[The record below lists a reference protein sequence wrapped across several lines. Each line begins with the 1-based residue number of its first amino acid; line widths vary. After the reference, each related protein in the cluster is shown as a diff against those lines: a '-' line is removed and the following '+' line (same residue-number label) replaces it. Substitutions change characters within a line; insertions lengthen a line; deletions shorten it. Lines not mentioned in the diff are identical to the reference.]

1 MKKVL
6 QVLGSLQRGGAET
19 LVMNIYRNIDKK
31 NIQFDFIVRENVDN
45 GYEEEVKKLG
55 GRIFVIPSPQKIGL
69 KECIRRH
76 IDVIKNNG
84 PYICVHSH
92 MNAMSFISMYAA
104 KKCKIKNRISH
115 SHSTSF
121 PGKIKLLFGRYLTK
135 RYSTKL
141 LACSKD
147 AGLKLFG
154 NSNFEIIPNGIILDN
169 FLVSDEDEK
178 NKYMKKLNLSTETT
192 NIIHVGRFVEPKNH
206 EFIIEI
212 AKKLIK
218 NDFKFNLYLLG
229 DGPKYGDIKKL
240 IISNKLS
247 NNMHLLGSL
256 SNVNEYMRAAD
267 LMIMPSLYEGFPVT
281 LVESQTSGLPSIVS
295 CNITKKVDF
304 GLNLIQFIP
313 LEIDEWINCIEKKK
327 YQRLFNKERIY
338 ETITKNNY
346 NIIDTVKKIEKIY
359 TEE

>member
-178 NKYMKKLNLSTETT
+178 NK
-192 NIIHVGRFVEPKNH
+192 
-206 EFIIEI
+206 
-212 AKKLIK
+212 
-218 NDFKFNLYLLG
+218 
-229 DGPKYGDIKKL
+229 
-240 IISNKLS
+240 
-247 NNMHLLGSL
+247 
-256 SNVNEYMRAAD
+256 
-267 LMIMPSLYEGFPVT
+267 
-281 LVESQTSGLPSIVS
+281 
-295 CNITKKVDF
+295 
-304 GLNLIQFIP
+304 
-313 LEIDEWINCIEKKK
+313 
-327 YQRLFNKERIY
+327 
-338 ETITKNNY
+338 
-346 NIIDTVKKIEKIY
+346 
-359 TEE
+359 

>member
-19 LVMNIYRNIDKK
+19 LVMNIYRNIDKN
-31 NIQFDFIVRENVDN
+31 NIQFDFIVRENVND
-45 GYEEEVKKLG
+45 GYEEEVKKMG
-55 GRIFVIPSPQKIGL
+55 GKIFVIPSPQKTGL
-69 KECIRRH
+69 KECIKKH
-76 IDVIKNNG
+76 IEIMKNNG

-121 PGKIKLLFGRYLTK
+121 PGKMKLFLGRWFTK
-135 RYSTKL
+135 KFSTRL

-154 NSNFEIIPNGIILDN
+154 HSNFEIIPNGIILDN
-169 FLVSDEDEK
+169 FLVSNEQEK
-178 NKYMKKLNLSTETT
+178 KSYMKKLNLSTKTV

-212 AKKLIK
+212 ANELMNKKVE
-218 NDFKFNLYLLG
+218 FNLYLLG
-229 DGPKYGDIKKL
+229 DGPKYKTIQQLVMK
-240 IISNKLS
+240 NELS
-247 NNMHLLGSL
+247 DNVHLLGSVP
-256 SNVNEYMRAAD
+256 NVNEYMKAAD

-281 LVESQTSGLPSIVS
+281 LVESQTAGLPAIVS
-295 CNITKKVDF
+295 DNITKNVDF
-304 GLNLIQFIP
+304 NMQLVKFMPLITEKWTNYI
-313 LEIDEWINCIEKKK
+313 IEKNYK
-327 YQRLFNKERIY
+327 RLYDNDYIFNN
-338 ETITKNNY
+338 ITNNNY
-346 NIIDTVKKIEKIY
+346 NISKTTKKIIEMYSK
-359 TEE
+359 E